1 MKDKKALTDYLSKFA
16 PALKI
21 NIQETQK
28 IQDRFRNFCECEGCN
43 LGIAISALSIEPE
56 LKSILTALGLPERST
71 VHPLRIFHDQTGVSK
86 WRTEQWAWPLLAA
99 EATPLNSDVYKI
111 SELCKIWLTDT
122 PPVRGDVQRRIRLPE
137 DLKDKP
143 VVWLIALVKVP
154 KDRVLF
160 SSFRVERYR
169 ESCPECNC
177 RVYVSFYIK
186 RKSPFLRLMKERGMI
201 SVMKLKGSRLKSK
214 TCVLCG
220 RQVNEWVS
228 DKGPFYNKS
237 LERPETKAF
246 NKEWRSRTAA
256 PAWVKRKRRIKPKKR
271 SWHRLPR
278 KYR

>member
-1 MKDKKALTDYLSKFA
+1 MKDEMALKNYLIKFA

-43 LGIAISALSIEPE
+43 LSIAISALSIEPE
-56 LKSILTALGLPERST
+56 LKSILTALGLPDRST
-71 VHPLRIFHDQTGVSK
+71 VYPLRIFHDLTGVSK
-86 WRTEQWAWPLLAA
+86 WRTEQWAWPLLAD
-99 EATPLNSDVYKI
+99 EMTPVDSEVYRI

-122 PPVRGDVQRRIRLPE
+122 PPVRGDIQRKIRLPE
-137 DLKDKP
+137 DLKDKS

-154 KDRVLF
+154 KGKVLF

-169 ESCPECNC
+169 EACPECNC
-177 RVYVSFYIK
+177 RVYVSFYFK

-201 SVMKLKGSRLKSK
+201 SVISLKGSRLKSK

-228 DKGPFYNKS
+228 GKGPFYNKS

-256 PAWVKRKRRIKPKKR
+256 PAWVKRKPRIKPKKR
-271 SWHRLPR
+271 SWHRLPK